1 MQDIQ
6 SLKRILPNITDL
18 KLLEALIRDGIE
30 KDFEPGDILMEPG
43 QYMKTVPVVLKGAIK
58 ILRTDIYDKEIFL
71 YYLDAGDTCAVSL
84 TCCSMHIPSEIKA
97 IAEEKTTILA
107 IPVRLHEQWT
117 SEFKQWKEYVAQTYQ
132 HRFHEMLR
140 AIDDIAFKKMDQ
152 RLLKYLATKARQ
164 FETKE
169 INTTH
174 QDIARELGTS
184 REVISRLLKQLEN
197 EGVLKLG
204 RNKITLEAEYE
215 EVFDRD

>member
-6 SLKRILPNITDL
+6 SLKKILPNITDL
-18 KLLEALIRDGIE
+18 KLLEALIREGIE
-30 KDFEPGDILMEPG
+30 KEFEPGDVLMEPG

-58 ILRTDIYDKEIFL
+58 ILRTDIYEKEIFL
-71 YYLDAGDTCAVSL
+71 YYLDVGDTCAVSL

-117 SEFKQWKEYVAQTYQ
+117 SEFKQWKDYVAQTYQ

-215 EVFDRD
+215 EVFDRN

>member
-6 SLKRILPNITDL
+6 SLKRILPSITDL

-117 SEFKQWKEYVAQTYQ
+117 NEFKQWKEYVAQTYQ